1 MKKTYEIQHKLLKRL
16 IFDNLIVTL
25 LLIVLFPLYFKWKNG
40 TEFIFEEFIIWIL
53 IAFTV
58 ITNIPA
64 VVIYLNYYRENK
76 NTKFTLDFEEEK
88 ILITKD
94 GIEKEYLR
102 TEIKKST
109 YHLGIYY
116 KNAIDRAGRIPMLIS
131 DFGYWDLQ
139 FKNGDRYFLSNILH
153 DFLHDSP
160 KVPKTKYRFRFYPYI
175 KKNDNKQAI
184 DLNKKPKKEKTLT
197 ETFIEKFKTKN
208 ERQLREILDNKKSY
222 QKEAVEAAELV
233 LKNKNVG

>member
-1 MKKTYEIQHKLLKRL
+1 
-16 IFDNLIVTL
+16 VTL
-25 LLIVLFPLYFKWKNG
+25 LLIVLFPIYLKWKNG
-40 TEFIFEEFIIWIL
+40 TEFIFDEFIIWIL

-76 NTKFTLDFEEEK
+76 NTKFTLDFKEEK
-88 ILITKD
+88 IFITKD
-94 GIEKEYLR
+94 GIEKEYSR
-102 TEIKKST
+102 AEIKKST

-139 FKNGDRYFLSNILH
+139 FKNGDRYFLTNILH
-153 DFLHDSP
+153 DFLHESP
-160 KVPKTKYRFRFYPYI
+160 KIPKTKYRFRIYPYI

-184 DLNKKPKKEKTLT
+184 NLNRKPKKEKTLT
-197 ETFIEKFKTKN
+197 ETFIEKFKNKN
-208 ERQLREILDNKKSY
+208 ENQLLEILDNRKSY
-222 QKEAVEAAELV
+222 QKEAVQAVEILM
-233 LKNKNVG
+233 KRKNVG